1 MSFPRYPKYKAS
13 GVEWLGDVPEHWD
26 VQRLKRACRVF
37 PSNIDKKSYDG
48 ETPVVLCNY
57 TDVYYNER
65 ITRAIDFMPATA
77 TTDQITKFT
86 LRAGDTIITKDSET
100 ADDIAVAAYVPQDL
114 PGVVC
119 GYHLSMVRPMPT
131 ICGAFVKRLFDSA
144 YAKGCFATL
153 ANGLT
158 RVGLGQYEL
167 DNVELPFPPLAEQ
180 TAIAGF
186 LDRETGKIDELVA
199 EQRRLIELLKEKR
212 QAVISHAVTKGLNPH
227 APTKPSG
234 IEWLGDVPEH
244 WEIRKLSQLFRAG
257 KGKNGQLLTKEF
269 CAGNEGEYPVY
280 SGQTENEG
288 VMATWSQYEFDFGEE
303 GVLFSTTVGAKA
315 MHLKQVFGRF
325 SLSQNCM
332 IIWPT
337 TVGCLASF
345 FFCHF
350 QPLFQYERGLIPEH
364 MQASFRIEDLYG
376 YRIAV
381 PPIDEQRAIR
391 ELLDRETAAF
401 DTLTI
406 EAQRGIELLQERR
419 SALISAAVTGKIDVR
434 HITNV
439 EAV

>member
-13 GVEWLGDVPEHWD
+13 GVEWLGDVPEHWNVAPAKRRLRSASGGNSIKGQCADESAEGLFPGFSASGQDIWLEAFDFD
-26 VQRLKRACRVF
+26 VSGIVLSAVGARCGKTFKA
-37 PSNIDKKSYDG
+37 DG
-48 ETPVVLCNY
+48 EW
-57 TDVYYNER
+57 
-65 ITRAIDFMPATA
+65 
-77 TTDQITKFT
+77 
-86 LRAGDTIITKDSET
+86 
-100 ADDIAVAAYVPQDL
+100 
-114 PGVVC
+114 GVVANTHC
-119 GYHLSMVRPMPT
+119 LFPT
-131 ICGAFVKRLFDSA
+131 QESDRDFIWYLTNQEDWWEKGGSAQPFVKVNE
-144 YAKGCFATL
+144 TL
-153 ANGLT
+153 A
-158 RVGLGQYEL
+158 RKWI
-167 DNVELPFPPLAEQ
+167 FPPLAEQ